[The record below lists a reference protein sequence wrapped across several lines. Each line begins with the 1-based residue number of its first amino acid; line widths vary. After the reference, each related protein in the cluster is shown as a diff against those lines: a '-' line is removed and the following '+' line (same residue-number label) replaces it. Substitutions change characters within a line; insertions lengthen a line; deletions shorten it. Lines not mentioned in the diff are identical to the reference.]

1 MSNIP
6 TRSIPFYIIVSLFLS
21 LSASS
26 VARAELTEMQ
36 KQARIYRLQGYSLQ
50 KAGKLQ
56 AALAFYEKALYIDPA
71 YPALYN
77 DVGIVEESLGDKD
90 KAKEVYLKAIEVAP
104 EYPNTYTN
112 LALLYEG
119 EKDYAKA
126 VVCWIK
132 RSVLGPSGDPWRD
145 IAQRRLSDIQ
155 DASPQA
161 YAEVKEKFADNLR
174 KGKEKS
180 QTVIKTGY
188 LSPEGQKVSLFTPER
203 KPAPKP
209 AEPEALDSK
218 QRAANYLASAK
229 ESYNR
234 KDYVVALKEATVSG
248 YLDPSNSEISDFV
261 EKVRKKLLQ

>member
-1 MSNIP
+1 MPNIP
-6 TRSIPFYIIVSLFLS
+6 TRSIPFYIIVSLFLAV
-21 LSASS
+21 SASS
-26 VARAELTEMQ
+26 IARAELTEMQ

-50 KAGKLQ
+50 KEGKLQ
-56 AALAFYEKALYIDPA
+56 AALSFYEKALYLDPA

-77 DVGIVEESLGDKD
+77 DVGIVEESLGYRDT
-90 KAKEVYLKAIEVAP
+90 AKEVYLKAIEIAP

-112 LALLYEG
+112 LALLYES

-132 RSVLGPSGDPWRD
+132 RSVLGRSGDPWRD
-145 IAQRRLSDIQ
+145 IAQRRLSEIQ
-155 DASPQA
+155 DAAPQS
-161 YAEVKEKFADNLR
+161 YAQVKEKFADNLR

-180 QTVIKTGY
+180 LAVIKTGY
-188 LSPEGQKVSLFTPER
+188 LSPEGQKVSLFAPEK
-203 KPAPKP
+203 KPAPKV
-209 AEPEALDSK
+209 EPEALDSR

-229 ESYNR
+229 ESFNR

-248 YLDPSNSEISDFV
+248 YLDPSNTEISDFV